1 MRAWMVIA
9 TMVAT
14 SAATP
19 LFAQES
25 GPGNSRAYI
34 SGYGGFA
41 SAVGHTTGDVLVEG
55 GVRVLPHIKVF
66 ADFGR
71 FSNLQS
77 ELQPTLDSTANTLS
91 ANQGLALT
99 GGGSIPAW
107 YGQGGVRVDVPTGTR
122 VLPFV
127 LGGVGVARLNFTP
140 QFLFASGTLPD
151 GTTPVSGTDVTAT
164 IMTSGLFTTPPSSS
178 ALMLTFGGGVQV
190 PVAPHWAVEA
200 GYRYSHI
207 GADSTLGASPLSA
220 NGMTFGIGYHF

>member
-1 MRAWMVIA
+1 MRALIV
-9 TMVAT
+9 
-14 SAATP
+14 AATLSLVAAP

-25 GPGNSRAYI
+25 GPGDSRGYV

-55 GVRVLPHIKVF
+55 GVRVLPHVKVF
-66 ADFGR
+66 ADLGR

-77 ELQPTLDSTANTLS
+77 ELQPTLDNTTNALSTS
-91 ANQGLALT
+91 QGLALA

-107 YGQGGVRVDVPTGTR
+107 YGLGGVRVDVPAGSR

-127 LGGVGVARLNFTP
+127 LGGVGMARLNPTP
-140 QFLFASGTLPD
+140 QFLFTGGTLPD
-151 GTTPVSGTDVTAT
+151 GTVPVSGTDVTST
-164 IMTSGLFTTPPSSS
+164 IVSSGLFTTPPSSN
-178 ALMLTFGGGVQV
+178 ALMLTVGGGVQV
-190 PVAPHWAVEA
+190 PVASRWAVEV

-207 GADSTLGASPLSA
+207 AADSTLSASPLSA